1 MKFSHE
7 SLLLLSLKMYIAL
20 LKCLVHLD
28 LHLTSSKTYSFPHE
42 NQAVPVR
49 VKDGISLI
57 SSMND
62 LDTIVKHQI
71 TLGIWLTYPF
81 SLIYMVYMIRFR
93 IMRDCFIVAIVPLIS
108 KSVIPSGELLILLPW
123 CLDCWDYRYM

>member
-1 MKFSHE
+1 
-7 SLLLLSLKMYIAL
+7 MYVAL

-42 NQAVPVR
+42 NQAILVQ

-81 SLIYMVYMIRFR
+81 SLIHW
-93 IMRDCFIVAIVPLIS
+93 FI
-108 KSVIPSGELLILLPW
+108 
-123 CLDCWDYRYM
+123 